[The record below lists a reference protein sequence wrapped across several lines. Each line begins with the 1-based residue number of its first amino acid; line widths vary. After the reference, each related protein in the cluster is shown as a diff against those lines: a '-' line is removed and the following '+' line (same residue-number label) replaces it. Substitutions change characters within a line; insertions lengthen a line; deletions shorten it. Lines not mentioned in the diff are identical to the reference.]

1 MRNLQEHNMKNNIHR
16 KLIPKKYSK
25 FFDNNEEDNILITM
39 KSIEPKNPSNEKKTR
54 NKSDIENQEEKNED
68 LDKQKD
74 IERRLQKLKELE
86 EKRKKDDE
94 KKKEKIIKIK
104 KLVEAITLNKN
115 GLINLGNTCF
125 MNTCL
130 QLLIHCSPFLEKIF
144 FENPTKKRLTN
155 EFCNLCQNQMNNC
168 SSPKNFKNIFSEL
181 HSQYKGNQQHDTV
194 EFCRL
199 LLEDISKEM
208 NRITVILPYIKL
220 DDNNKTKME
229 LNLKFDK
236 IFKRREDS
244 LVIDTFYGQ
253 IINIFRCKCGFESY
267 SFEKFL
273 DIPLLFKNNNNNQ
286 NLNSLIKDFF
296 EEDEIQWGEKCKQ
309 CQKKAKQK
317 KVVKI
322 TYPPEILILSLQ
334 RYDKKG
340 NKKNNSDVAFSEN
353 IDLKDFSDKDCCQE
367 FSTKYNLIGIGN
379 HTGSINFGHYFA
391 YININNEWFE
401 FNDKSCFKCDKFITN
416 SSKAYMLVYKRT

>member
-25 FFDNNEEDNILITM
+25 FFDDNEEELITM
-39 KSIEPKNPSNEKKTR
+39 KRIEPKNPSNEKKSR
-54 NKSDIENQEEKNED
+54 KKSDIENQEEKNKD

-74 IERRLQKLKELE
+74 IERRLQKIKELE

-104 KLVEAITLNKN
+104 KLVETIILNKN

-130 QLLIHCSPFLEKIF
+130 QLLIHCSPFLEKLF
-144 FENPTKKRLTN
+144 FENQTKKRLTN
-155 EFCNLCQNQMNNC
+155 EFCNLCQNQLDNC

-208 NRITVILPYIKL
+208 NRITVIPPYIKL
-220 DDNNKTKME
+220 DDNNKTKIE
-229 LNLKFDK
+229 LNLEFDK

-273 DIPLLFKNNNNNQ
+273 DIPLLFKKNNNNQ

-309 CQKKAKQK
+309 CQKKGKQK

-353 IDLKDFSDKDCCQE
+353 INLKDFSDKDCCQE

-416 SSKAYMLVYKRT
+416 SSKVYMLVYKRT